1 MKELALMLRDLLP
14 MMAVSVVIYV
24 FNVPWLGYLRID
36 AVALTV
42 ILFCLYRPKAI
53 SLLLVFLLG
62 LLQDVVSLAP
72 LGQHALGLCI
82 VAYFMQYFRDR
93 VRIHSVAKQLP
104 SIALALLFLK
114 LVYSWVT
121 ALGFGQL
128 PSLNAVLSVLLT
140 TMLWPLMVA
149 FGDLLA
155 GRRKLPGIS
164 Y

>member
-14 MMAVSVVIYV
+14 MMVVSVIIYV
-24 FNVPWLGYLRID
+24 FNIPWLGYIRID

-53 SLLLVFLLG
+53 SLPLVFFLG
-62 LLQDVVSLAP
+62 LVQDIISLAP
-72 LGQHALGLCI
+72 LGQHALGLCV

-93 VRIHSVAKQLP
+93 IRIHSVAKQLP

-114 LVYSWVT
+114 LVYGWVT
-121 ALGFGQL
+121 AFGFGQL
-128 PSLNAVLSVLLT
+128 PTLNALLSVLLT
-140 TMLWPLMVA
+140 TMLWPVMVA

-155 GRRKLPGIS
+155 RRRKLPGIS
-164 Y
+164 H